1 MTSEFDTQP
10 PATRLS
16 GRKMLVNRIFSKPVF
31 IDLGWNIHFISDSPI
46 YGDLIKTKKQQQT
59 KNR

>member
-1 MTSEFDTQP
+1 MNNSEG
-10 PATRLS
+10 L
-16 GRKMLVNRIFSKPVF
+16 SKPVF